1 MPEPSKRQHGQGG
14 AGSGHHSFQL
24 HHHALRFPFQSRLP
38 MLGLEMHHFG
48 SLIPFLVQKDADAA
62 DEGAGQLRQMCREDR
77 SGGGRLQGFARL
89 GFNGLDDRHLK
100 AQKRAEEV
108 AANQQSIGRLQERE
122 RS

>member
-1 MPEPSKRQHGQGG
+1 
-14 AGSGHHSFQL
+14 
-24 HHHALRFPFQSRLP
+24 

-108 AANQQSIGRLQERE
+108 AANQQSIGPTSRAGEVVSNVQPW
-122 RS
+122 RSRVT